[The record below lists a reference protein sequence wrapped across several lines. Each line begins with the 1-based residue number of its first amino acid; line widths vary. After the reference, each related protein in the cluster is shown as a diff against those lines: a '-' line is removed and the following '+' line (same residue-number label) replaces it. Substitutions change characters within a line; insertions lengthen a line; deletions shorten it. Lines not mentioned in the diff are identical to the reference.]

1 MTRGMVPKIAL
12 VLGTTYTG
20 KTWAGG
26 WLAAHI
32 RRSFVVIV
40 HTHRDTSYLQH
51 IGRRVRFVAVRS
63 PRTHISAA
71 YLRQTRRRYRYLYL
85 SVYDLSPEETKLFL
99 SSLIVAVKEEGNLAL
114 FIDEAHLFLSRYQVP
129 REVVG
134 FIRGARFY
142 GVDVILISHRL
153 KDIDVGIR
161 CVLTHLILF
170 RTSER
175 VDLDILARELDLG
188 SAADRVRL
196 LPDRKH
202 LFVNR
207 RTGFIG
213 RQTQI

>member
-1 MTRGMVPKIAL
+1 MIPKIAL
-12 VLGTTYTG
+12 ILGTTYTG
-20 KTWAGG
+20 KSWLGA

-32 RRSFVVIV
+32 RRQFVVIV
-40 HTHRDTSYLQH
+40 HTHRDSSYLH
-51 IGRRVRFVAVRS
+51 HLKRRVRFVAVRS
-63 PRTHISAA
+63 PHTHISAD
-71 YLRQTRRRYRYLYL
+71 YLHQTRRRYRYLHL
-85 SVYDLSPEETKLFL
+85 SVYDLSPEETKVFL
-99 SSLIVAVKEEGNLAL
+99 SSLIAAVKEEGDLAL
-114 FIDEAHLFLSRYQVP
+114 FIEEAHLFLSRYQVP

-142 GVDVILISHRL
+142 GVDVIIISHRL

-161 CVLTHLILF
+161 CMLTHLVLF

-175 VDLDILARELDLG
+175 VDLDILTRELDLG
-188 SAADRVRL
+188 SAAERVRL

-202 LFVNR
+202 MFVNR

>member
-1 MTRGMVPKIAL
+1 MIPKIAL

-20 KTWAGG
+20 KSWAGG
-26 WLAAHI
+26 WLAARI
-32 RRSFVVIV
+32 RRPFVVIV
-40 HTHRDTSYLQH
+40 HTHRDTSYLTH
-51 IGRRVRFVAVRS
+51 IGRRHAHFVAVRS
-63 PRTHISAA
+63 PHTTITPT
-71 YLRQTRRRYRYLYL
+71 YLRASRRKHRYLYL
-85 SVYDLSPEETKLFL
+85 SVYDLSPEEIKVFL
-99 SSLIVAVKEEGNLAL
+99 ASLIAAVKEEGNLAL
-114 FIDEAHLFLSRYQVP
+114 FIEEAHLFLSRYQVP

-134 FIRGARFY
+134 FVRGARFY

-202 LFVNR
+202 IFVNR
-207 RTGFIG
+207 RTGFVG